1 MTVRL
6 WSGVAVAM
14 TSAKATAQTI
24 TGITKASPAVVTT
37 SGTLPTNGTYV
48 FLSVQGMS
56 QVNERAFRVAAA
68 SGSTFELEGLDS
80 TTFDTF
86 STGSFSVHTLGTN
99 LTTARNVSG
108 QGGEANFVDVSTI
121 HDTVQKQIPGAASA
135 ASFSFECF
143 WDPGDAGLISMKAAS
158 DTRSQQ
164 TFLITFPDGAKVL
177 FAGYVSATLLPGGS
191 GQDVVTTPVTVTMFG
206 VPTIYST

>member
-14 TSAKATAQTI
+14 TSAEGSAQTI

-56 QVNERAFRVAAA
+56 QVNARAFRVTGA
-68 SGSTFELEGLDS
+68 SGSTFNLEGLDS

-86 STGSFSVHTLGTN
+86 SSGSFTVTTLGTN
-99 LTTARNVSG
+99 LTSARNVSG
-108 QGGEANFVDVSTI
+108 QGGDANFVDISTI

-135 ASFSFECF
+135 ASFTFECF
-143 WDPGDAGLISMKAAS
+143 WDPDDLGLVAMKAAS
-158 DTRSQQ
+158 DTRSQKV
-164 TFLITFPDGAKVL
+164 FLITFPDGAKVL

-191 GQDVVTTPVTVTMFG
+191 GQDVVTTQVAVTMFG